1 MNNTGAKILIA
12 LEAVFDSQEK
22 KAEAILFNY
31 LNNSVGIGEHPDVV
45 EEAGKQ
51 IEVIEHASH
60 CKEIVKVFSN
70 DRTPSGAVN
79 WPSD

>member
-1 MNNTGAKILIA
+1 MNNTGEKILIA

-31 LNNSVGIGEHPDVV
+31 LNNSAGIGEHPDVV

-51 IEVIEHASH
+51 IEVIEHARH
-60 CKEIVKVFSN
+60 CKEIVSAFSN
-70 DRTPSGAVN
+70 ERSPAGD
-79 WPSD
+79 